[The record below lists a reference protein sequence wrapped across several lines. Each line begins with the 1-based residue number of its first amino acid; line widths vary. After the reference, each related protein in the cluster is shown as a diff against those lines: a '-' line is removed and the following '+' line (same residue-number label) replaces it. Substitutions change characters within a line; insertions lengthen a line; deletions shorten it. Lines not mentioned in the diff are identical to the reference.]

1 MLGNLA
7 WRGKV
12 ISATLGSATR
22 RPEDGPAPIHTNG
35 VPYVSRPAP
44 ASILNYFHD
53 LPDPRRETRN
63 KKHLLIDI
71 LVIALCGTI
80 AGCHSAV
87 EIAAYG
93 RAKRRWLQTFLQLP
107 NGIPSHDTFSRVLQL
122 LDARKFHDGFVAWV
136 RALHELT
143 RGQIVPIDGKT
154 LRRSFDS
161 ANDLPALH
169 LVSAWAAENRLVL
182 GEVPVDDKSN
192 EITAIPKLLEILE
205 LTGAIVTI
213 DAMGC
218 QKEIAAKAREEG
230 ADYVLAV
237 KDNQPY
243 LCEDLSDHFDRVL
256 EDEEFLPRGRRHVT
270 KEVNRGREE
279 HRTYISTP
287 VPDDLRNRA
296 AWRDLTSVGCVV
308 SVVHR
313 DGKETIEVRYFI
325 SSLKPNAK
333 RLAKAVRGHWGIENS
348 QHWVL
353 DVVFQ
358 EDQCRARLDNAAENL
373 ALLRRLAMNLMAKEG
388 TKHASL
394 RVKGRTAGWDDN
406 LMAQILTAGTT

>member
-1 MLGNLA
+1 MP
-7 WRGKV
+7 
-12 ISATLGSATR
+12 
-22 RPEDGPAPIHTNG
+22 RP
-35 VPYVSRPAP
+35 SP
-44 ASILNYFHD
+44 ASILTYFRD

-63 KKHLLIDI
+63 KKHRLIDI

-80 AGCHSAV
+80 AGCQSAV

-93 RAKRRWLQTFLQLP
+93 RSKRGWLKTFLPLA

-122 LDARKFHDGFVAWV
+122 LDAPKFRDCFVAWV
-136 RALHELT
+136 QALHEHT
-143 RGQIVPIDGKT
+143 RGQVVPIDGKT

-161 ANDLPALH
+161 AGGQPPLH

-182 GEVPVDDKSN
+182 GAIPVDDKSN
-192 EITAIPKLLEILE
+192 EITAIPKLLGILE

-218 QKEIAAKAREEG
+218 QKEIAAKVCEKE

-237 KDNQPY
+237 KENHPHLY
-243 LCEDLSDHFDRVL
+243 EDLSDHFDRVL
-256 EDEEFLPRGRRHVT
+256 EDEELLPRAHRHVT
-270 KEVNRGREE
+270 KETNRGREE
-279 HRTYISTP
+279 HRTYIATP
-287 VPDDLRNRA
+287 VPEGLRDRA

-308 SVVHR
+308 SVAHR
-313 DGKETIEVRYFI
+313 EGKETVAVRYFI

-373 ALLRRLAMNLMAKEG
+373 ALLRRLAMSLMAKEG

-394 RVKGRTAGWDDN
+394 RVKGRTAGWDDD
-406 LMAQILTAGTT
+406 LMAQILTAGTS

>member
-1 MLGNLA
+1 M
-7 WRGKV
+7 
-12 ISATLGSATR
+12 
-22 RPEDGPAPIHTNG
+22 
-35 VPYVSRPAP
+35 SRPAP

-80 AGCHSAV
+80 AGCQSAV
-87 EIAAYG
+87 EIAACG
-93 RAKRRWLQTFLQLP
+93 RAKREWLKTFLQLP
-107 NGIPSHDTFSRVLQL
+107 HGIPSHDTFSRVLQL
-122 LDARKFHDGFVAWV
+122 LDALKFRACFVAWV
-136 RALHELT
+136 RALHEQT
-143 RGQIVPIDGKT
+143 RGQVVPIDGKT

-161 ANDLPALH
+161 AGGQPPLH

-182 GEVPVDDKSN
+182 GAIPVDDKSN

-218 QKEIAAKAREEG
+218 QKEIAAAVRQKE

-237 KDNQPY
+237 KENQPHLY
-243 LCEDLSDHFDRVL
+243 EDLSDHFDRVL
-256 EDEEFLPRGRRHVT
+256 EDEEILPRSRRHAT
-270 KEVNRGREE
+270 REKNRGRAE
-279 HRTYISTP
+279 HRTYIATP
-287 VPDDLRNRA
+287 VPEDLRNRE

-308 SVVHR
+308 SVVQR
-313 DGKETIEVRYFI
+313 EGKEAVEVRYFI
-325 SSLKPNAK
+325 SSLKPRA
-333 RLAKAVRGHWGIENS
+333 RLLAKAVRGHWTIENG

-373 ALLRRLAMNLMAKEG
+373 ALLRRLAMSLMATEG

-394 RVKGRTAGWDDN
+394 RVKGRTAGWDDQ

>member
-1 MLGNLA
+1 M
-7 WRGKV
+7 
-12 ISATLGSATR
+12 
-22 RPEDGPAPIHTNG
+22 
-35 VPYVSRPAP
+35 SRPAP
-44 ASILNYFHD
+44 ASILNYFRD

-63 KKHLLIDI
+63 KKHRLIDI

-93 RAKRRWLQTFLQLP
+93 RAKRQGLKTFLQLP
-107 NGIPSHDTFSRVLQL
+107 NGIPSHDTFSRACQL
-122 LDARKFHDGFVAWV
+122 LDARKFHDCFVAWV

-143 RGQIVPIDGKT
+143 RGQVVPIDGKT

-161 ANDLPALH
+161 AHDPPALH
-169 LVSAWAAENRLVL
+169 LVSAWAAENSLVL
-182 GEVPVDDKSN
+182 GEIPVDDKSN

-218 QKEIAAKAREEG
+218 QKEIAAKAREKG

-237 KDNQPY
+237 KDNQPHLY
-243 LCEDLSDHFDRVL
+243 EDLSDHFDRVL
-256 EDEEFLPRGRRHVT
+256 EDEELLPRGRRYAT
-270 KEVNRGREE
+270 EEKNRGREE
-279 HRTYISTP
+279 HRTYIATP
-287 VPDDLRNRA
+287 VPEDLRNRE
-296 AWRDLTSVGCVV
+296 AWRDLSSVACVV
-308 SVVHR
+308 SVVQR
-313 DGKETIEVRYFI
+313 QGKETVEVRYFI

-333 RLAKAVRGHWGIENS
+333 LLAKAVRGHWGIENS

-394 RVKGRTAGWDDN
+394 RVKGRTAGWDDD

>member
-1 MLGNLA
+1 
-7 WRGKV
+7 V
-12 ISATLGSATR
+12 C
-22 RPEDGPAPIHTNG
+22 PA
-35 VPYVSRPAP
+35 SP
-44 ASILNYFHD
+44 ASILTYFDD
-53 LPDPRRETRN
+53 LPDPRRRTRN

-80 AGCHSAV
+80 AGCQSAV

-93 RAKRRWLQTFLQLP
+93 RAKESWLRTFLELP

-122 LDARKFHDGFVAWV
+122 LDSRKFHDCFVRWV
-136 RALHELT
+136 QALHEVT
-143 RGQIVPIDGKT
+143 RGEVVPIDGKT

-169 LVSAWAAENRLVL
+169 LVSAWSAENRLVL

-192 EITAIPKLLEILE
+192 EITAVPKLLEILE
-205 LTGAIVTI
+205 LTGAIVTL

-218 QKEIAAKAREEG
+218 QKEIAAKVRERG
-230 ADYVLAV
+230 ADYVLTV
-237 KDNQPY
+237 KDNQPH
-243 LCEDLSDHFDRVL
+243 LCEDLSSHFDRVL
-256 EDEEFLPRGRRHVT
+256 EDEESLPRTRRHT
-270 KEVNRGREE
+270 TEEKNRGRLE

-287 VPDDLRNRA
+287 IPKDLRNGD
-296 AWRDLTSVGCVV
+296 AWRDLRSVGCVV
-308 SVVHR
+308 SVVQR
-313 DGKETIEVRYFI
+313 EGKETVQVRYTI
-325 SSLKPNAK
+325 SSLKPGAK
-333 RLAKAVRGHWGIENS
+333 ILAEAVRGHWGIENG

-358 EDQCRARLDNAAENL
+358 EDQSRARLDNAAENL

-394 RVKGRTAGWDDN
+394 RVKGRTAGWNDK
-406 LMAQILTAGTT
+406 LMTQILTAGTT

>member
-1 MLGNLA
+1 
-7 WRGKV
+7 V
-12 ISATLGSATR
+12 
-22 RPEDGPAPIHTNG
+22 PGP
-35 VPYVSRPAP
+35 SP
-44 ASILNYFHD
+44 ASILTYFRD

-63 KKHLLIDI
+63 KKHRLIDI

-80 AGCHSAV
+80 AGCQSAV

-93 RAKRRWLQTFLQLP
+93 RAKREWLKTFLQLP
-107 NGIPSHDTFSRVLQL
+107 HGIPSHDPFSRVLQL
-122 LDARKFHDGFVAWV
+122 LDAPRFRDGFVAWV
-136 RALHELT
+136 RALHEHT
-143 RGQIVPIDGKT
+143 RGQVVPIDGKT
-154 LRRSFDS
+154 LRRPFDS
-161 ANDLPALH
+161 AGGQSPLH

-182 GEVPVDDKSN
+182 GALPVDDKSH

-218 QKEIAAKAREEG
+218 QKEIAAKVREKE

-237 KDNQPY
+237 KENQPHLY
-243 LCEDLSDHFDRVL
+243 EDLSDHFDRVP
-256 EDEEFLPRGRRHVT
+256 EDEEILPRSRRHAT
-270 KEVNRGREE
+270 REKNRGRAE
-279 HRTYISTP
+279 HRTYIATP
-287 VPDDLRNRA
+287 VPDGLRDRE

-308 SVVHR
+308 SVVQR
-313 DGKETIEVRYFI
+313 EGKETVEVRYYI
-325 SSLKPNAK
+325 SSLRPNAK
-333 RLAKAVRGHWGIENS
+333 LLAKAVRGHRTIENA
-348 QHWVL
+348 QHRVL

-373 ALLRRLAMNLMAKEG
+373 ALRRRLAMSLMAKEG

-394 RVKGRTAGWDDN
+394 RVKGRTAGWDDD

>member
-7 WRGKV
+7 WRGKG
-12 ISATLGSATR
+12 ISGTLGSATR
-22 RPEDGPAPIHTNG
+22 RPEDGPSPIHTNG
-35 VPYVSRPAP
+35 VPCVSRPAP
-44 ASILNYFHD
+44 ASILNYFRD

-63 KKHLLIDI
+63 KKHRLIDI
-71 LVIALCGTI
+71 LVIAICGTI
-80 AGCHSAV
+80 AGCQSAV

-93 RAKRRWLQTFLQLP
+93 RAKREWLKTFLELP
-107 NGIPSHDTFSRVLQL
+107 NGIPSHDTFSRVFQL
-122 LDARKFHDGFVAWV
+122 LDARKFHDCFVAWV

-143 RGQIVPIDGKT
+143 RGQVVPIDGKA

-161 ANDLPALH
+161 ASDLPALH

-182 GEVPVDDKSN
+182 GEVPVDGKSN

-213 DAMGC
+213 DALGC
-218 QKEIAAKAREEG
+218 QKEIAAKIREKG

-237 KDNQPY
+237 KENQPHLY
-243 LCEDLSDHFDRVL
+243 EDLSDHFDRVL
-256 EDEEFLPRGRRHVT
+256 EDEELLPRGRRHAT
-270 KEVNRGREE
+270 EEKNRGRAE

-287 VPDDLRNRA
+287 VPKGLRNRA
-296 AWRDLTSVGCVV
+296 AWRDLSSVGCVV
-308 SVVHR
+308 SVVQR
-313 DGKETIEVRYFI
+313 EGKETVEVRYFI
-325 SSLKPNAK
+325 SSQEPDAK

-358 EDQCRARLDNAAENL
+358 EDQCRARLDDAAENL
-373 ALLRRLAMNLMAKEG
+373 ALLRRLAMNLMATEG

-394 RVKGRTAGWDDN
+394 RVKGRTAGWDDD

>member
-1 MLGNLA
+1 
-7 WRGKV
+7 
-12 ISATLGSATR
+12 
-22 RPEDGPAPIHTNG
+22 
-35 VPYVSRPAP
+35 VPSPAP
-44 ASILNYFHD
+44 ASILTYFRD
-53 LPDPRRETRN
+53 LPDPRRQTRN
-63 KKHLLIDI
+63 RKHHLIDI

-80 AGCHSAV
+80 AGCTSAV

-93 RAKRRWLQTFLQLP
+93 RSKRAWLKTFLQLP

-122 LDARKFHDGFVAWV
+122 LDPRRFHDCFVRWV
-136 RALHELT
+136 QALHELT
-143 RGQIVPIDGKT
+143 QGEVVPIDGKT

-161 ANDLPALH
+161 AGDLPALH
-169 LVSAWAAENRLVL
+169 LISAWAAANRLVL
-182 GEVPVDDKSN
+182 GEIPVDDKSN

-218 QKEIAAKAREEG
+218 QREIAAKAREKG

-237 KDNQPY
+237 KDNQPHLY
-243 LCEDLSDHFDRVL
+243 EDLSDHFDRVL
-256 EDEEFLPRGRRHVT
+256 EDEEVLPRARRHAT
-270 KEVNRGREE
+270 KEKNRGRTE
-279 HRTYISTP
+279 HRTYLATP
-287 VPDDLRNRA
+287 VPKELRNRA
-296 AWRDLTSVGCVV
+296 AWRDLRSVGCVI

-313 DGKETIEVRYFI
+313 EEQETVEVRYFL

-333 RLAKAVRGHWGIENS
+333 LLAKAVRGHWGIENS

-358 EDQCRARLDNAAENL
+358 EDQCRARLGNAAENL
-373 ALLRRLAMNLMAKEG
+373 ALLRRLALNLMEKEG

-394 RVKGRTAGWDDN
+394 RVKGRTAGWNDD

>member
-1 MLGNLA
+1 M
-7 WRGKV
+7 
-12 ISATLGSATR
+12 SCPSPT
-22 RPEDGPAPIHTNG
+22 
-35 VPYVSRPAP
+35 
-44 ASILNYFHD
+44 SILTDFRD
-53 LPDPRRETRN
+53 LPDPRRQTRN
-63 KKHLLIDI
+63 TKHRLIDL

-80 AGCHSAV
+80 AGCQSAV

-93 RAKRRWLQTFLQLP
+93 RAKHAWLKTFLPLP

-122 LDARKFHDGFVAWV
+122 LDAPKFRDRFVAWV
-136 RALHELT
+136 QALHEHT
-143 RGQIVPIDGKT
+143 RGQVVPIDGKT
-154 LRRSFDS
+154 LRRSSDS
-161 ANDLPALH
+161 AGGQSPLH

-182 GEVPVDDKSN
+182 GAIPVDDKSN
-192 EITAIPKLLEILE
+192 EITAIPKLLGILE

-218 QKEIAAKAREEG
+218 QKEIAATVRERK

-237 KDNQPY
+237 KENHPHLY
-243 LCEDLSDHFDRVL
+243 EDLRDHFDRVL
-256 EDEEFLPRGRRHVT
+256 EDEESLPRVRRHVT
-270 KEVNRGREE
+270 VEKNRGREE
-279 HRTYISTP
+279 HRTFIATP
-287 VPDDLRNRA
+287 VPEGLRDRV

-308 SVVHR
+308 SVVQR
-313 DGKETIEVRYFI
+313 EGKETVEVRYFI
-325 SSLKPNAK
+325 SSLKPQA
-333 RLAKAVRGHWGIENS
+333 RLLAKAVRSHWTIENA

-373 ALLRRLAMNLMAKEG
+373 GLLRRLAMSLMAREG
-388 TKHASL
+388 TRHASL

>member
-1 MLGNLA
+1 M
-7 WRGKV
+7 
-12 ISATLGSATR
+12 
-22 RPEDGPAPIHTNG
+22 
-35 VPYVSRPAP
+35 SRPAP
-44 ASILNYFHD
+44 ASILTYFRD

-63 KKHLLIDI
+63 KKHRLIDI

-80 AGCHSAV
+80 AGCQSAV

-93 RAKRRWLQTFLQLP
+93 RAKREWLKTFLQLS

-122 LDARKFHDGFVAWV
+122 LDAPKFRAGFVAWV
-136 RALHELT
+136 QALHAHT
-143 RGQIVPIDGKT
+143 RGQVVPIDGKT
-154 LRRSFDS
+154 LRRSFDAAGGRS
-161 ANDLPALH
+161 PLH

-182 GEVPVDDKSN
+182 GAIPVDAKSN

-218 QKEIAAKAREEG
+218 QKEVAAKVRVRG

-237 KDNQPY
+237 KDNQPH
-243 LCEDLSDHFDRVL
+243 LHEDLSEHFDRVL
-256 EDEEFLPRGRRHVT
+256 EREELLPRTRRHAT
-270 KEVNRGREE
+270 KEKNRGRLE
-279 HRTYISTP
+279 HRISIATP
-287 VPDDLRNRA
+287 VPEGLRNRE
-296 AWRDLTSVGCVV
+296 AWCDLTSVGCVI
-308 SVVHR
+308 SVVQR
-313 DGKETIEVRYFI
+313 EAKEMVEVRYYI
-325 SSLKPNAK
+325 SSLRPNAK
-333 RLAKAVRGHWGIENS
+333 RLAKAVRGHWTIENS

-373 ALLRRLAMNLMAKEG
+373 ALLRRLAMSLMAKEG

-394 RVKGRTAGWDDN
+394 RVKGRTAGWDDD

>member
-1 MLGNLA
+1 M
-7 WRGKV
+7 
-12 ISATLGSATR
+12 
-22 RPEDGPAPIHTNG
+22 
-35 VPYVSRPAP
+35 SRPAP
-44 ASILNYFHD
+44 ASILTYFRD

-63 KKHLLIDI
+63 TKHRLIEI
-71 LVIALCGTI
+71 LIIALCGTI
-80 AGCHSAV
+80 AGCQSAV

-93 RAKRRWLQTFLQLP
+93 RSKREWLKTFLQLP
-107 NGIPSHDTFSRVLQL
+107 NGIPSHDTFSRVFQL
-122 LDARKFHDGFVAWV
+122 LDARKFHDCFVAWV
-136 RALHELT
+136 RALHDQT
-143 RGQIVPIDGKT
+143 RGQVVPIDGKT

-161 ANDLPALH
+161 ASDRPALH

-182 GEVPVDDKSN
+182 GAIPVDDKSN
-192 EITAIPKLLEILE
+192 EITAVPRLLEVLE

-213 DAMGC
+213 DAIGC
-218 QKEIAAKAREEG
+218 QKEIAAKVRQRR

-237 KDNQPY
+237 KDNQPH
-243 LCEDLSDHFDRVL
+243 LHEDLSDHFDRVL
-256 EDEEFLPRGRRHVT
+256 EDEEVLPPTRCRAT
-270 KEVNRGREE
+270 KEKNRGRLE
-279 HRTYISTP
+279 HRTYIAAP
-287 VPDDLRNRA
+287 VPEDLRNRE
-296 AWRDLTSVGCVV
+296 AWCDLRSVGCVV
-308 SVVHR
+308 SVVQR
-313 DGKETIEVRYFI
+313 EGKETVEVRYFI

-333 RLAKAVRGHWGIENS
+333 LLAKAVRGHWGIENS

-394 RVKGRTAGWDDN
+394 RVKGRTAGWNDD